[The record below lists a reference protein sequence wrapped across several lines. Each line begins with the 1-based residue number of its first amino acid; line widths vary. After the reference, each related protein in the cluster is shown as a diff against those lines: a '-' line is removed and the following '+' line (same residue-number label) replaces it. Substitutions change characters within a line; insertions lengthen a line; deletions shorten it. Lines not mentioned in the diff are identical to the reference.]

1 MIEFHKKL
9 SERSVYL
16 RYFQPLKLTQRTAH
30 ERLTRICFIDYDRE
44 MALVVERKKVDGRTE
59 ILAVGR
65 LSKLHGRNEAEL
77 AAVVS
82 DGAQHQGL
90 GSELYR
96 RMLQV
101 ARDEKIAVV
110 SSNMLPENHEMRAI
124 CVRLGFKMH
133 SGLEDNTMH
142 AELAL

>member
-1 MIEFHKKL
+1 MIKFHQAL
-9 SERSVYL
+9 SERTVYL
-16 RYFQPLKLTQRTAH
+16 RYFQPLKLSQRTAH
-30 ERLTRICFIDYDRE
+30 ERLTRICFTDYDRE
-44 MALVVERKKVDGRTE
+44 MPLVVERKKADGTSE

-77 AAVVS
+77 AALVS
-82 DGAQHQGL
+82 DGAQHLGL

-101 ARDEKIAVV
+101 AKDEKIAVV
-110 SSNMLPENHEMRAI
+110 SSNMLSENHEMRAI
-124 CVRLGFKMH
+124 CVRLGFKLQ
-133 SGLEDNTMH
+133 SSVEDNTMH

>member
-1 MIEFHKKL
+1 M
-9 SERSVYL
+9 
-16 RYFQPLKLTQRTAH
+16 P
-30 ERLTRICFIDYDRE
+30 
-44 MALVVERKKVDGRTE
+44 LVVERKKVDGRTE

-77 AAVVS
+77 AALVS
-82 DGAQHQGL
+82 DGAQHLGL

-110 SSNMLPENHEMRAI
+110 SSNMLAENHEMRGI
-124 CVRLGFKMH
+124 CKRLGFKMQ
-133 SGLEDNTMH
+133 SGVEDNTMH